1 MSSGAP
7 ARHRYMLIIAGHLT
21 VDPAHRDAFIAAHHD
36 LLRRAR
42 QAPGCLD
49 VAITADPLDPARI
62 NNYERWESREDLDRW
77 RAVANAPNTGITMHN
92 VAVSLYT
99 VTDERPP
106 F

>member
-1 MSSGAP
+1 
-7 ARHRYMLIIAGHLT
+7 MLIIAGHVT
-21 VDPAHRDAFIAAHHD
+21 VDPADRDAFITAHQD

-49 VAITADPLDPARI
+49 AAITADPIEPARI
-62 NNYERWESREDLDRW
+62 YNYERWESREDLDRW
-77 RAVANAPNTGITMHN
+77 RAVANAPDTDITMRD
-92 VAVSLYT
+92 VAVFLYT